1 MRTSN
6 TMLAALLLSLVDV
19 CFATDASRNRITVRK
34 YRTNYRV
41 DSWDDNREDPYRI
54 TFWKFG
60 LKSVYTFDTSG
71 NIKTLT
77 ARDTEYI
84 FDGKIRSRML
94 EAPDDDALED
104 VDVDPVEIACSDCTE
119 TWNTVCDKGV
129 DDVCYLDANNPDDFD
144 EDAINSVRRF
154 CSGFGAACRDSAIE
168 ACEGQC
174 TGDTTPT

>member
-1 MRTSN
+1 MTRTVQ
-6 TMLAALLLSLVDV
+6 AALLLSLVAV

-77 ARDTEYI
+77 ARDTEYT
-84 FDGKIRSRML
+84 FDDVIGSRML
-94 EAPDDDALED
+94 QASNDDGLEE
-104 VDVDPVEIACSDCTE
+104 VDIDPVEIACSDCTV
-119 TWNTVCDKGV
+119 TLNTVCGKGI
-129 DDVCYLDANNPDDFD
+129 DDVCYLDDNNPVNFD
-144 EDAINSVRRF
+144 EDAIDSVRRF
-154 CSGFGAACRDSAIE
+154 CSGFGAACGNSAME
-168 ACEGQC
+168 SCDGQC
-174 TGDTTPT
+174 TGE